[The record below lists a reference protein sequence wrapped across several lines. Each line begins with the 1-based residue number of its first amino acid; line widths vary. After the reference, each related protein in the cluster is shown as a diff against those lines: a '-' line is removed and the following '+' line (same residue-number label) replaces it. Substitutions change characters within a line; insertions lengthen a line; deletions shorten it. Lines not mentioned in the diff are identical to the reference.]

1 MSRRRRPRPGRHL
14 PPHDAA
20 DLAERLDPTLH
31 ATLLADGFRL
41 APTVRPYLRQDGRV
55 TVRLVWRCRA
65 QTGDTVAITATH
77 VVRVEG
83 RAEP

>member
-20 DLAERLDPTLH
+20 PLALALDPRLHETL
-31 ATLLADGFRL
+31 TADGFTL
-41 APTVRPYLRQDGRV
+41 APTLRPYLRQDGRV
-55 TVRLVWRCRA
+55 SVRLVWRCRA